1 MSDERKGLTGSLL
14 RGLTRNTVEA
24 LAMKMGLKPN
34 ERGWVTLDIGASLIS
49 VSPKVAM
56 DFFKSVQEVSQL
68 LDNDDLRAWAEMGRK
83 VALNSAEEAG
93 DFFRFSNEVLAAL
106 PESLRSLLIALCSKQ
121 IVLSPTAALATF
133 RNAPRMVASLGEER
147 SASRL
152 FKIAVEVAHR
162 SVKHSTEVLTAAP
175 HALKAL
181 RSFGSGGAL
190 TPATESSAPESPMDA
205 VLDLAESFAQRTG
218 ATAAEFLSAVGE
230 GLDFIQSQSDVVELC
245 KQTANFLERG
255 GATALQYFRSARSV
269 IEIGGASS
277 FEKWNRV
284 TRKVADEGNAI
295 VYDFLKLT
303 PKVLAT
309 IRVTQRK
316 RAPER
321 VNVVLDVVEELAGQN
336 VYVALE
342 CFKSSPRALAAAS
355 LDQFQAW
362 AREGAGLHRED
373 RRKAQAYY
381 ALESKTS
388 QDSLRGAH
396 DGVALESVAHLLR
409 LYVEGLTG
417 REMLIA
423 PLGSIPEES
432 KIND

>member
-1 MSDERKGLTGSLL
+1 MSEERKGLTGSLL

-34 ERGWVTLDIGASLIS
+34 ERGWVTVDIGASLVS

-56 DFFKSVQEVSQL
+56 DFFKSVQEVSHL
-68 LDNDDLRAWAEMGRK
+68 VDNGDLRAWAEMGRK
-83 VALNSAEEAG
+83 IALNSAEEAG

-106 PESLRSLLIALCSKQ
+106 PEGMRTLLIALCSKQ
-121 IVLSPTAALATF
+121 IVLSPAAALATF

-147 SASRL
+147 FASRL

-175 HALKAL
+175 QALKAL
-181 RSFGSGGAL
+181 RSFNSGAAGY
-190 TPATESSAPESPMDA
+190 PPVEFPPMESPLDA
-205 VLDLAESFAQRTG
+205 ALNLAESFAQRTG

-230 GLDFIQSQSDVVELC
+230 GLDFIQNPSDIVELC
-245 KQTANFLERG
+245 KQTAGFLERG

-269 IEIGGASS
+269 IEVGGASS

-309 IRVTQRK
+309 LSITQRK

-321 VNVVLDVVEELAGQN
+321 VNAVLDVVEEL
-336 VYVALE
+336 
-342 CFKSSPRALAAAS
+342 
-355 LDQFQAW
+355 
-362 AREGAGLHRED
+362 
-373 RRKAQAYY
+373 
-381 ALESKTS
+381 
-388 QDSLRGAH
+388 
-396 DGVALESVAHLLR
+396 
-409 LYVEGLTG
+409 
-417 REMLIA
+417 
-423 PLGSIPEES
+423 
-432 KIND
+432 